1 MIYGSTTIVSALQPQ
16 SRGLIADRIQPQDLG
31 KSPFP
36 LSWNHNSPIATTQD
50 RTGVKLLPATGKYFS
65 RVRRIGGKPITPDC

>member
-1 MIYGSTTIVSALQPQ
+1 MICGSTTIVSALQPQ
-16 SRGLIADRIQPQDLG
+16 SSGFIADRINPQDPG
-31 KSPFP
+31 KMPFP

-50 RTGVKLLPATGKYFS
+50 RTDVKLLPATGKYFS